1 MKYRFILFSP
11 WLLKSPAT
19 SRALQQFLYR
29 FCASFP
35 LKSSIRR
42 IALWISVFKATH
54 PANPNHLPKSF
65 QNPHDKPE
73 TFNPEPQ
80 TLNRACKVGLQLED
94 HRLACRETPRS
105 RSGSELA
112 WNVVLELVRY

>member
-1 MKYRFILFSP
+1 M
-11 WLLKSPAT
+11 
-19 SRALQQFLYR
+19 
-29 FCASFP
+29 
-35 LKSSIRR
+35 
-42 IALWISVFKATH
+42 FKATH
-54 PANPNHLPKSF
+54 PANPNLLPKSF

-112 WNVVLELVRY
+112 WNVVLELSSLLIIKILGYSINQASITRSMRNDISSEILGFHITGV